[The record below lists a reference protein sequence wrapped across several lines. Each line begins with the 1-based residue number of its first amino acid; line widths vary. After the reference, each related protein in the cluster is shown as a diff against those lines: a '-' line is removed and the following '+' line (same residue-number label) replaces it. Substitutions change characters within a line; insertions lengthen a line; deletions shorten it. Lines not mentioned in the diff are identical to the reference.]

1 MASLKA
7 EGIDTLVPALLW
19 VARVASP
26 APPPLHH
33 GRRLMLLEPPAS

>member
-26 APPPLHH
+26 TRLPLH

>member
-7 EGIDTLVPALLW
+7 EGIDTLVPVLLW

-26 APPPLHH
+26 APPPLAAAASCCW
-33 GRRLMLLEPPAS
+33 PPTS